1 MEGLAGCSVGGRSL
15 LRFPSP
21 GSKRRSLPHHGRSGF
36 YPVVR
41 ASRGGD
47 GPELDKWDQM
57 ELKFGR
63 LLGEDPKLTLAKIM
77 ARKANPGVS
86 YLDVEKSFKKNKG
99 KLDDYMINVPSDM
112 TVEGQPSGSPNR
124 TYLLSQKGANNMP
137 QDGMLNLS
145 RPLMNKVIKA
155 TRPDEK
161 PAVTEKQPNH
171 FSGDSVQKSSNIA
184 LRKPT
189 VFQDDDAE
197 IDSKLKIKPNL
208 FLKMKK
214 GLSEYSSNV
223 TLLKKPEVLKTPL
236 NSDQENAPSD
246 GSIQSHSSEIRAPDN
261 DVKLLKPDK
270 IPYDNMTMTK
280 DVETS
285 EGCQQNNFDIS
296 STIGIMAVEND
307 GIEPLDGLQP
317 PKQNGTETHDVEA
330 STTAL
335 NHNSVESSDDTSK
348 QATLLGKPQRMDSSV
363 KEASHPATLEKVVFN
378 YGEHDYDTGHV
389 ISAEQEGIEIGDWK
403 KAQDLL
409 QTGEKVEVELIS
421 CSNKGFVVSF
431 GSLMG
436 FLPYR
441 NLSAKWK
448 FLAFESW
455 LRKKGLDPSLYRQH
469 LSILGTN
476 GVNVK
481 NPGLESSRSQEISQK
496 DEVLPPNIKFES
508 LLEAYDQEKTKFLSS
523 FIGQRIRVSVILVDR
538 NSRKIMFSGKPK
550 EKEELVE
557 KKRSVMAR
565 LSIGDVVKC
574 RIKKITFFGIFVEVE
589 GVPALIHQSEVSWD
603 ATLDPSS
610 FYKIGQI
617 VKAKVHQLDYG
628 LERITLSLKEITPN
642 PLMEALESV
651 VGERT
656 SVGGNLEAAQADI
669 EWADV
674 ESLIKELQKIDGVSS
689 VSKGRFFLSPGLA
702 PTFQVYMA
710 STFDDKYKLLARYE
724 NKVQEVNQGITKL
737 CFKEVYQVELIKTN

>member
-15 LRFPSP
+15 LRFPSA
-21 GSKRRSLPHHGRSGF
+21 GSRRRSLPHHGRPGF
-36 YPVVR
+36 YPAVR

-77 ARKANPGVS
+77 ARKANPDVS

-99 KLDDYMINVPSDM
+99 KLDDCMINVPLDM
-112 TVEGQPSGSPNR
+112 TVEGQHSGSPNR
-124 TYLLSQKGANNMP
+124 TYLSSQKGAESMP
-137 QDGMLNLS
+137 QEGTLKLS
-145 RPLMNKVIKA
+145 RPLMNRVIKA

-171 FSGDSVQKSSNIA
+171 IPGNSVQKSGISDIA

-189 VFQDDDAE
+189 VFQDDDIE
-197 IDSKLKIKPNL
+197 INSKMKIKPNL

-214 GLSEYSSNV
+214 GSSEYSSNI
-223 TLLKKPEVLKTPL
+223 TLLNKPEVMKMPL
-236 NSDQENAPSD
+236 NSDQENVSFDA
-246 GSIQSHSSEIRAPDN
+246 SIQSNSSEIGAPDN
-261 DVKLLKPDK
+261 DVKLLKPIMIPNDK
-270 IPYDNMTMTK
+270 MTVTK

-285 EGCQQNNFDIS
+285 EGCQQNNLDMS
-296 STIGIMAVEND
+296 STIGMMAVEND
-307 GIEPLDGLQP
+307 VTKPLDGLQP
-317 PKQNGTETHDVEA
+317 PKQNGVETHDVEA

-335 NHNSVESSDDTSK
+335 NHNSVKSSDDTSK
-348 QATLLGKPQRMDSSV
+348 QASLLGKPQRLDSSV
-363 KEASHPATLEKVVFN
+363 KEASHPATAEKVVFN
-378 YGEHDYDTGHV
+378 YGDHDYETRHV
-389 ISAEQEGIEIGDWK
+389 ITAEQEGIEDGEWK

-421 CSNKGFVVSF
+421 CSSRGFVVSF
-431 GSLMG
+431 GSFIG

-441 NLSAKWK
+441 NLGAKWK

-469 LSILGTN
+469 LSILGTH

-481 NPGLESSRSQEISQK
+481 NRKSQETSQK
-496 DEVLPPNIKFES
+496 DEVFPPDMKFEY

-538 NSRKIMFSGKPK
+538 NSRKLMFSGRPK
-550 EKEELVE
+550 EKEELVQ
-557 KKRSVMAR
+557 KKRSLMAR
-565 LSIGDVVKC
+565 LSIGDVIKC

-603 ATLDPSS
+603 ATLDSSS

-617 VKAKVHQLDYG
+617 VEAKVHQLDYA
-628 LERITLSLKEITPN
+628 LERITLSLKEIMPN

-651 VGERT
+651 VGERR
-656 SVGGNLEAAQADI
+656 SVGESLEAGQPDI

-689 VSKGRFFLSPGLA
+689 VSKGRFFLSPGLT

-710 STFDDKYKLLARYE
+710 STFDDEYKLLARYE
-724 NKVQEVNQGITKL
+724 NKVQEVVVQSSL
-737 CFKEVYQVELIKTN
+737 DKEQMKAAILTCTNRVG